1 MSYPNQDDENNTSQ
15 EKDSQL
21 KAQKEMMLK
30 QVLSADARLRLNNVR
45 MVKPDL
51 ADLVENYILNVT
63 AQGKISGQIS
73 DDQLKQILLSAQQ
86 PKRDFKFN
94 RVWSQE
100 NIIKGKK
107 ARIFMKA
114 VVYREYAPDDDYAK
128 ILKVED
134 IDEPKPKQDE
144 VIFTNKA
151 SALN

>member
-86 PKRDFKFN
+86 PKRDFKL
-94 RVWSQE
+94 SL
-100 NIIKGKK
+100 IHI
-107 ARIFMKA
+107 
-114 VVYREYAPDDDYAK
+114 
-128 ILKVED
+128 
-134 IDEPKPKQDE
+134 
-144 VIFTNKA
+144 
-151 SALN
+151 